1 MLMYKKNCKPVDVLP
16 ANVSTMENR
25 GWAVT
30 PAKQPATTKA
40 KKPTTKEV
48 IANGST

>member
-1 MLMYKKNCKPVDVLP
+1 MLMYKKDCVPIDVSP

-30 PAKQPATTKA
+30 PTKQPAKKTKA
-40 KKPTTKEV
+40 KTTKEV
-48 IANGST
+48 INNGNS

>member
-1 MLMYKKNCKPVDVLP
+1 MLMYKPNCEPVDVLP

-30 PAKQPATTKA
+30 STKQPAKKTKA
-40 KKPTTKEV
+40 KTTKEV
-48 IANGST
+48 IKNGNS

>member
-1 MLMYKKNCKPVDVLP
+1 MLMHKQNCEPVDVLP

-30 PAKQPATTKA
+30 STKQPAKKTKA
-40 KKPTTKEV
+40 KTTKEV
-48 IANGST
+48 IKNGNS